1 MLYIFIFNVSFPFR
15 GRRNRY
21 VGHGFLR
28 LFGKKT
34 VRRPQQV
41 RGYRFGQCPGRFL
54 QRSEKVFKVFGN
66 DSYQSAEMIIS
77 NILKIWYRKCW
88 KYYAKSATLLF
99 KVANFDMWSCRLLC
113 VKLPTLYIKVGNF
126 APHSRILC
134 IMKWASFDNIFSTI
148 DSIISVLLILYTQ

>member
-21 VGHGFLR
+21 VGQRFLCF
-28 LFGKKT
+28 FGKKV

-41 RGYRFGQCPGRFL
+41 RAKKFGECPRRFL

-77 NILKIWYRKCW
+77 NILKIWYRKC
-88 KYYAKSATLLF
+88 
-99 KVANFDMWSCRLLC
+99 
-113 VKLPTLYIKVGNF
+113 
-126 APHSRILC
+126 
-134 IMKWASFDNIFSTI
+134 
-148 DSIISVLLILYTQ
+148 

>member
-41 RGYRFGQCPGRFL
+41 RDYGFGECPGRFL

-77 NILKIWYRKCW
+77 NILKI
-88 KYYAKSATLLF
+88 
-99 KVANFDMWSCRLLC
+99 
-113 VKLPTLYIKVGNF
+113 
-126 APHSRILC
+126 
-134 IMKWASFDNIFSTI
+134 
-148 DSIISVLLILYTQ
+148 